1 MNRILLI
8 VFILANISGCRF
20 VVPGSSETSALQS
33 RGAFS
38 SGAPAWAKLPKNAN
52 TSLPAKSGIIPRTHT
67 VPDGVSMSAS
77 ANASSAVRPELGKG
91 FEEKNKEVEDKTFN
105 STPKKKAV
113 TSESSQ
119 EDSLMISPVKQ
130 IEKECPGSTNAVL
143 DAVGTVSVQERIR
156 KYLSLTRQCPS
167 SAQLWVWLAKDY
179 SSVRRYADARR
190 CVQAALAIDP
200 DNEEAKIVYKELTSA
215 PGASTI
221 RVP

>member
-8 VFILANISGCRF
+8 VFILANSGGCRF

-33 RGAFS
+33 KGVFS
-38 SGAPAWAKLPKNAN
+38 GGAPAWAKLPNNAN
-52 TSLPAKSGIIPRTHT
+52 TTLPGKSGFMPITHT
-67 VPDGVSMSAS
+67 VPEGVSMSANS
-77 ANASSAVRPELGKG
+77 NASSAVRPELGRG
-91 FEEKNKEVEDKTFN
+91 LEEKNKEVVDKSYN
-105 STPKKKAV
+105 SSSKKAV
-113 TSESSQ
+113 SSASSQ
-119 EDSLMISPVKQ
+119 DEAIMSSPVKQ
-130 IEKECPGSTNAVL
+130 IEKECPGSTKEVL
-143 DAVGTVSVQERIR
+143 DAVGTVSLQERIR

-179 SSVRRYADARR
+179 SSARRYSDARR

-200 DNEEAKIVYKELTSA
+200 DNEEAKVVYKELTSA